1 MKDKIS
7 KEGKANAIL
16 LPAVGWEAI
25 WNLLFISLSHPHIRY
40 NL

>member
-16 LPAVGWEAI
+16 LPTVGWGTM
-25 WNLLFISLSHPHIRY
+25 WNLLLIFLSHPHIRY